1 MSTREKLIKRFKRLP
16 KDFTWD
22 ELVRLFGF
30 FGFLLDS
37 KGKTSG
43 SGVQF
48 VKDGEVHA
56 LHKPHPTNVIKAYA
70 LKRVYNFLNEKGF
83 LKESNEDNENEDNSI
98 KKEDNEKFGV

>member
-1 MSTREKLIKRFKRLP
+1 MQLP

-22 ELVRLFGF
+22 ELVRLFWI

-43 SGVQF
+43 SSVQF
-48 VKDGEVHA
+48 VKNGDVHA

-70 LKRVYNFLNEKGF
+70 MKKVYNFLDERGF
-83 LKESNEDNENEDNSI
+83 FKETDEENKNEDNSI

>member
-1 MSTREKLIKRFKRLP
+1 MQLP

-22 ELVRLFGF
+22 ELVRLFGI
-30 FGFLLDS
+30 FGFLLDR

-48 VKDGEVHA
+48 VKDGDVHA

-70 LKRVYNFLNEKGF
+70 MKKVYNFFERQRLVEID
-83 LKESNEDNENEDNSI
+83 S
-98 KKEDNEKFGV
+98 